1 MATVLHL
8 LKTFPPPLAAAAIQ
22 RQVGAGDRVALAVL
36 GGAPHPGPLDGV
48 QVLRVPDEVSYGEL
62 LDLVFAADQV
72 IAW

>member
-8 LKTFPPPLAAAAIQ
+8 LKTDPPPLAVAAIQ
-22 RQVGAGDRVALAVL
+22 RQIAAGDRVALAML
-36 GGAPHPGPLDGV
+36 EGAPHPGPLEGV
-48 QVLRVPDEVSYGEL
+48 TVRRVPEELSYDDL